1 MPDLFD
7 FEVTLTPSS
16 LGAEPAQVV
25 VFFTGPEM
33 IDDVQITEA
42 LQQRLNNYILPDH
55 VIFLVPLCY
64 SEEIRALCAS
74 KYSPLATALERR
86 GTGTSPSYGFSFF
99 DEFGAITKYVRIAGQ
114 AKNLGQLITAKAD
127 DIVKAGMTKLVKC
140 TSVLNKAPAG
150 FLFSKPSSRASNYFI
165 RAENLLSETL
175 HAHFL
180 GFVSLKM
187 LKQASNDGM
196 SEPDTIYLDTM
207 AFLPIALSIQL
218 FQARFERKTISSIK
232 SFHSHDG
239 LKDGPM
245 PNGASALCLISASTN
260 CGLAKEWVRVNSAS
274 PFRVATFLSFLTE
287 SDACTILHTMEKPE
301 DFETLADSESTEARR
316 MIRIHGERFVAEQVE
331 TRLLNISMDHLP
343 EGLQGKF
350 YSFMGKGLFT
360 CFSQIPQRERNRT
373 VHVDRQNLVESPGF
387 QKWFKQCLAEE
398 SPASST
404 RVIHDDD
411 VASEKMATQ
420 ALAYLHAQGLN
431 GCMKISAKEFKAED
445 KFDGSVIVVA
455 AAAERGSVLL
465 SISRRLR
472 TAQTPG
478 SGTRLYIVGALF
490 GRSYEQMSDLNAN
503 LCQPPKGHRRYV
515 FKKYLEIPAA
525 SLICNNHW
533 AQEYRLLSKL
543 VAFSDPLTS
552 PMIQNR
558 VDAFDA
564 ATMAGLSD
572 QVFWDSSYSNTQM
585 ILSKGFAFV
594 DGSQPVEIAS
604 CVDVFLT
611 IHWILQNAR
620 DSAKI
625 KDAKRLES
633 GELQQVLLTPEVF
646 SRYDDGIIQSA
657 FLRAALPTELD
668 YSAHETYSSSMSDI
682 ILRVA
687 EGYGYER
694 GEAAMEFIIALAIG
708 KIRLHKEVDQK
719 LRTSLKQTLGARIA
733 DLSLLLDGEP
743 SPF

>member
-7 FEVTLTPSS
+7 FEVTLTPSP
-16 LGAEPAQVV
+16 GAEPAQVV
-25 VFFTGPEM
+25 VFFTGPEI
-33 IDDVQITEA
+33 IDDAQITEA

-64 SEEIRALCAS
+64 LDDIRTLCAS
-74 KYSPLATALERR
+74 KNSPLATALERR
-86 GTGTSPSYGFSFF
+86 GTGTAPSYGFSFF
-99 DEFGAITKYVRIAGQ
+99 DEYGAITKYVRVAGE
-114 AKNLGQLITAKAD
+114 AKNIGQLITAKVDA
-127 DIVKAGMTKLVKC
+127 IVKAGMAKLVKR

-187 LKQASNDGM
+187 LKQASSDGVR
-196 SEPDTIYLDTM
+196 EPDTIYLDTM

-218 FQARFERKTISSIK
+218 FQARFGSKTISSIK

-245 PNGASALCLISASTN
+245 PNGASALCLISASTK
-260 CGLAKEWVRVNSAS
+260 CGLTKEWVRVNSAS
-274 PFRVATFLSFLTE
+274 PLRVATFLSFLPE
-287 SDACTILHTMEKPE
+287 SDSCTILHTLEKPE
-301 DFETLADSESTEARR
+301 DFEMLADSESTEARR
-316 MIRIHGERFVAEQVE
+316 MIRIHGERFVAEQIE

-343 EGLQGKF
+343 ESLQSKF

-373 VHVDRQNLVESPGF
+373 VHVKREILVGTPGF
-387 QKWFKQCLAEE
+387 QTWFTQCLAEE
-398 SPASST
+398 SPAST
-404 RVIHDDD
+404 TLVIHDDD
-411 VASEKMATQ
+411 VASETLAIQ
-420 ALAYLHAQGLN
+420 ALDYLHAKGLT
-431 GCMKISAKEFKAED
+431 GCTKISAKEFKAED
-445 KFDGSVIVVA
+445 KFNGSVIVLA
-455 AAAERGSVLL
+455 TAAERGSVLL

-472 TAQTPG
+472 TAQTSG

-490 GRSYEQMSDLNAN
+490 GRSYEQMSELNAN

-515 FKKYLEIPAA
+515 SKKYLEIPAA

-543 VAFSDPLTS
+543 VAFSDPHTS
-552 PMIQNR
+552 PKIQNR
-558 VDAFDA
+558 LDAFDA
-564 ATMAGLSD
+564 ATTAGLED
-572 QVFWDSSYSNTQM
+572 QVFWDSSFRNTQM
-585 ILSKGFAFV
+585 ILSRGFAFV
-594 DGSQPVEIAS
+594 DGSQSVEAAS
-604 CVDVFLT
+604 CVDIFLT

-625 KDAKRLES
+625 NDAKRLES

-646 SRYDDGIIQSA
+646 SRYDDGIIQGA

-668 YSAHETYSSSMSDI
+668 YSAHETYSTSMADI

-687 EGYGYER
+687 QGYGYER
-694 GEAAMEFIIALAIG
+694 GDAAMEFITALAIN
-708 KIRLHKEVDQK
+708 KIRLHREVDEK
-719 LRTSLKQTLGARIA
+719 LRTALKQTLATCVPEIA
-733 DLSLLLDGEP
+733 LLLDGEP
-743 SPF
+743 TPF

>member
-33 IDDVQITEA
+33 IDDAQITEA

-74 KYSPLATALERR
+74 KNSPLATALERR

-99 DEFGAITKYVRIAGQ
+99 NEFGAITKYVRVAGQ

-187 LKQASNDGM
+187 LKHASNDGM

-287 SDACTILHTMEKPE
+287 SDTCTILHTMEKPE

-360 CFSQIPQRERNRT
+360 CFSQIPLRERSRT
-373 VHVDRQNLVESPGF
+373 VHVDRQSLVESPGF

-411 VASEKMATQ
+411 VASEKLATQ

-431 GCMKISAKEFKAED
+431 GCTKISAKEFKAED

-455 AAAERGSVLL
+455 AAA
-465 SISRRLR
+465 
-472 TAQTPG
+472 
-478 SGTRLYIVGALF
+478 
-490 GRSYEQMSDLNAN
+490 
-503 LCQPPKGHRRYV
+503 
-515 FKKYLEIPAA
+515 
-525 SLICNNHW
+525 
-533 AQEYRLLSKL
+533 
-543 VAFSDPLTS
+543 
-552 PMIQNR
+552 
-558 VDAFDA
+558 
-564 ATMAGLSD
+564 
-572 QVFWDSSYSNTQM
+572 
-585 ILSKGFAFV
+585 
-594 DGSQPVEIAS
+594 
-604 CVDVFLT
+604 
-611 IHWILQNAR
+611 
-620 DSAKI
+620 
-625 KDAKRLES
+625 
-633 GELQQVLLTPEVF
+633 
-646 SRYDDGIIQSA
+646 
-657 FLRAALPTELD
+657 
-668 YSAHETYSSSMSDI
+668 SAH
-682 ILRVA
+682 
-687 EGYGYER
+687 
-694 GEAAMEFIIALAIG
+694 
-708 KIRLHKEVDQK
+708 
-719 LRTSLKQTLGARIA
+719 AR
-733 DLSLLLDGEP
+733 
-743 SPF
+743 FQVVCF